1 MRHTA
6 LFIAA
11 LLAAT
16 AAPAQTV
23 DDVLRSVEQNNMELK
38 AAQKGNEAA
47 HLEAKQVN
55 NLEGLSVEYSP
66 FFNKEESGIAS
77 SELVVSQGFDFPT
90 LYGARK
96 KANRLQGDVR
106 DMEYQTTRRD
116 ILLQAKNFCLDLIHL
131 NKQKAILEER
141 RKNADELLATFTEK
155 YEQGDATSLE
165 LNKIKM
171 ERMNLETELVQAE
184 TARTT
189 ALRGLQAL
197 NGGVAA
203 EVTTSEYPAA
213 PAESYE
219 ALYERAVTADRTVM
233 TAQAAV
239 RAAEQD
245 VKVNKQGWIPK
256 IEVGYRRNT
265 EGDNASHGFL
275 IGGSIPLFA
284 NKNKVKTAKA
294 RHAEAQMKQTE
305 ARIKAESATR
315 ALVDEMRQLRAA
327 ADAYDLPLM
336 RQTLSL
342 LRTAVDNGELSV
354 TDYYSEADG
363 VYRNMQTYLDIERQY
378 QGVVADVM
386 KNEL

>member
-16 AAPAQTV
+16 VAPAQTV

-203 EVTTSEYPAA
+203 EVTTTEYPAA